1 MAPVAEMPSHAH
13 WLHPLDH
20 WVRLSAYTARRAHDQ
35 SVLVQVRMST
45 VDAIAQRL
53 LQPPK
58 QVLNSGRP
66 PLFSSGDGD
75 FNDIWLHLW

>member
-1 MAPVAEMPSHAH
+1 MALVAEMPLHAH
-13 WLHPLDH
+13 WSHPLDH
-20 WVRLSAYTARRAHDQ
+20 CVGCWRAHDQ
-35 SVLVQVRMST
+35 SVLVQVRMLT
-45 VDAIAQRL
+45 VDPIAQRL

-58 QVLNSGRP
+58 QVLNSSRP